1 MVILNYSTM
10 EMVAKIVYYGPGLGG
25 KTTNL
30 QTIHNRTAAESRGQM
45 VSLATETDRTLF
57 FDLLPLDVGMIGGF
71 RAKFQL
77 YTVPGQVFYN
87 TTRKLVLKGVDGLVF
102 VADSQVPMM
111 DANRESFQN
120 LRDNLAELNLTV
132 HDRPIVLQYNKRDI
146 PKVLSIEQLERTL
159 NPDGFPYVE
168 ASAINGIGVFETL
181 REISKLTL
189 TQILNRNLGK
199 EPQTPK
205 PSARRP
211 VPPEPEIMPEANFD
225 EAAPSRKQ
233 RTPIA
238 ARDSFEQTLDNLD
251 LDLSDDDDAFMEEDS
266 LEMEDFD
273 AWDEEDSLDSS
284 QEAIGEDTSPGDE
297 AADED
302 AVDDSDAM
310 PTLDFGSLR
319 SSGDNGLDDLLEA
332 DEESLLAAVDEDAS
346 LERQVDAA
354 LSGGPTH
361 ELDFMTDSPWEAP
374 DEIELGDDLEFPDGL
389 ELEGDT
395 DYEEAADL
403 SFDGDTDY
411 SEAADLS
418 LDGDTDFDLAD
429 SVELDMDHG
438 DAPKSARESD
448 YDFDRA
454 DNSELGMDHG
464 DLPKPAMDE
473 DELAYEPMLDR
484 QDSELP
490 QALEVDDPF
499 NLAGPS
505 LDLETDMDEIDNQLD
520 ELEDSLA
527 GLDDSAPD
535 FDSSMEAYEP
545 AQATGFAL
553 VGDSS
558 ETEDADD
565 NYHQA
570 YDFSSYGDEE
580 SLDLPLSA
588 LQGDAPPAL
597 EEHALA
603 EDAPDPSL
611 GIGTYDDDLEM
622 DAYLASGDL
631 EDEEVLTSADL
642 EGDLGL
648 DFDVEVSLDSAD
660 LDEPAPTTIA
670 EAPVVAAVAAVIP
683 EPPPVQAPK
692 PPAAKTAAP
701 LPPRPVSALDFGDL
715 RKKPKVSSGLDELKR
730 LTTRIQTSKL
740 PRLKDAELGGLMG
753 DPLLDKDKKAKP
765 DKFTVKL
772 PTSFEKAQI
781 NCVFVDED
789 GNVVHT
795 ELFEVNARKLED
807 GKYQVRVVID
817 AELEE

>member
-71 RAKFQL
+71 KAKFQL

-120 LRDNLAELNLTV
+120 LRDNLAELNLTI

-146 PKVLSIEQLERTL
+146 PKVLSIEQLERAL

-199 EPQTPK
+199 ESPK
-205 PSARRP
+205 PKASARRP
-211 VPPEPEIMPEANFD
+211 VPPEAESMPEANFD
-225 EAAPSRKQ
+225 ESTPPRKL
-233 RTPIA
+233 RTPVA

-266 LEMEDFD
+266 LDMEDFD
-273 AWDEEDSLDSS
+273 AWDEEDSLDNS
-284 QEAIGEDTSPGDE
+284 QEVIGEDTSPGDE
-297 AADED
+297 SPIED

-310 PTLDFGSLR
+310 TTLDFESLHN
-319 SSGDNGLDDLLEA
+319 SGDSGLDDLLEV
-332 DEESLLAAVDEDAS
+332 DEEAGLATVDEDAS

-354 LSGGPTH
+354 LSGGQTH
-361 ELDFMTDSPWEAP
+361 ELDFMTETPWEAP

-395 DYEEAADL
+395 DYGDAANL

-411 SEAADLS
+411 SEANDLS
-418 LDGDTDFDLAD
+418 LDGDTDYGLSD
-429 SVELDMDHG
+429 SVELDLDG
-438 DAPKSARESD
+438 DDA
-448 YDFDRA
+448 
-454 DNSELGMDHG
+454 SEPEL
-464 DLPKPAMDE
+464 DE
-473 DELAYEPMLDR
+473 EELAFDPLLDR
-484 QDSELP
+484 QEPELP
-490 QALEVDDPF
+490 EAHEVDDPF

-505 LDLETDMDEIDNQLD
+505 LELEPDLDELDNQLD
-520 ELEDSLA
+520 GLEDSLA
-527 GLDDSAPD
+527 ALDDNAAESAPNND
-535 FDSSMEAYEP
+535 VYEP
-545 AQATGFAL
+545 EEPTGFAL
-553 VGDSS
+553 IGEPESD
-558 ETEDADD
+558 DASAEF
-565 NYHQA
+565 HQA
-570 YDFSSYGDEE
+570 YDFASFGDEE
-580 SLDLPLSA
+580 SLDVPLSVIQPDSA
-588 LQGDAPPAL
+588 VDAPT
-597 EEHALA
+597 LA
-603 EDAPDPSL
+603 EEAPDRDL
-611 GIGTYDDDLEM
+611 GIGALDDDLEM

-631 EDEEVLTSADL
+631 EDEDVLTSADL

-660 LDEPAPTTIA
+660 LDEPAPSA
-670 EAPVVAAVAAVIP
+670 VDEEEPAAPIVAAIAP
-683 EPPPVQAPK
+683 EPTPAPAPATKPPAPK
-692 PPAAKTAAP
+692 PPVAKTAAP
-701 LPPRPVSALDFGDL
+701 PPPKPAIDLDFGDL
-715 RKKPKVSSGLDELKR
+715 RKKPKVASGLDELKR
-730 LTTRIQTSKL
+730 LTTRIQTSKM
-740 PRLKDAELGGLMG
+740 PRLKDAELG
-753 DPLLDKDKKAKP
+753 DFISDSLLDKEKKAKP